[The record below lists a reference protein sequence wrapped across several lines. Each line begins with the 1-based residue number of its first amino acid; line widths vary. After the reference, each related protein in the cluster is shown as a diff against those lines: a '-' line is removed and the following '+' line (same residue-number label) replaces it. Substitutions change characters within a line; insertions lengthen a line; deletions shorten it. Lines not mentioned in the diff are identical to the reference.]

1 MTIMR
6 ETDFERELKIFAAEE
21 EPAQQ
26 YFFSYL
32 LMRDLPAQDANVL
45 REMNSNAL
53 FWITTRDAL
62 LLSAFVALGR
72 IFDQKSKHNIDRLM
86 KVTEKNISAF
96 SKKSLAARKVAA
108 GLAEEEAAAY
118 IADSYELTPGD
129 LRKLRKRIAAWR
141 KVYEARYR
149 DVRDKVYAHKELSS
163 VDEANDL
170 MANTKIQEMRNLFS
184 FLSALE
190 DVLSASFNN
199 GIQPSRNEREFVLR
213 PRTPSGTSR
222 PGEKVYRQG
231 YGVLKSLAALATE

>member
-1 MTIMR
+1 
-6 ETDFERELKIFAAEE
+6 
-21 EPAQQ
+21 
-26 YFFSYL
+26 
-32 LMRDLPAQDANVL
+32 
-45 REMNSNAL
+45 
-53 FWITTRDAL
+53 
-62 LLSAFVALGR
+62 
-72 IFDQKSKHNIDRLM
+72 M

-222 PGEKVYRQG
+222 PGE
-231 YGVLKSLAALATE
+231 SLSTGLWGA